1 MRLYVRSYILGTC
14 NPKEMLIDNR
24 MGKNLPPQADR
35 DEALAYLQK
44 ARAILT
50 KFCIVLSPE
59 VRKSLLRIRKNAREH
74 QQLVPKLVTTYKME
88 LPGMAVSELVAD
100 QKVDAA
106 LVPLQI
112 ESDAIGHLI
121 DDSRDASEHEQ
132 TQWFYAYYGMLKSA
146 ATRIPTLKAELAPV
160 EEALAMPPSRKKP

>member
-1 MRLYVRSYILGTC
+1 M
-14 NPKEMLIDNR
+14 DNR
-24 MGKNLPPQADR
+24 IGKNLPPQTEL

-59 VRKSLLRIRKNAREH
+59 DRKSLLRLRKNAREH
-74 QQLVPKLVTTYKME
+74 QQLVQKLVTTYKME

-112 ESDAIGHLI
+112 EADAIGHLI
-121 DDSRDASEHEQ
+121 NDSRDASEHEQ

-146 ATRIPTLKAELAPV
+146 ATRIPTLKAELGPV